1 MVGQMVGGIKD
12 IEVET
17 SSDEEEDDMEEVDLP
32 KNKQDAPTKNRS
44 VFTMFK

>member
-1 MVGQMVGGIKD
+1 MVGGIKD

-17 SSDEEEDDMEEVDLP
+17 SSDEEEEELEEDDLP
-32 KNKQDAPTKNRS
+32 KNKQDAPAKNRS